1 MTRDL
6 HRFEIQARVTVLCSR
21 SLYHYYCRRYSP
33 GEETSPLELVQSLL
47 SGRLAP
53 GAHVIITSRPHT
65 LTYLQVILCI
75 MTRGNYDD
83 IIEEGNN

>member
-1 MTRDL
+1 MDL
-6 HRFEIQARVTVLCSR
+6 KSR
-21 SLYHYYCRRYSP
+21 LGLSIMFSQFLSLLWRRYSP

-65 LTYLQVILCI
+65 LTYLQVIIC
-75 MTRGNYDD
+75 TP
-83 IIEEGNN
+83 